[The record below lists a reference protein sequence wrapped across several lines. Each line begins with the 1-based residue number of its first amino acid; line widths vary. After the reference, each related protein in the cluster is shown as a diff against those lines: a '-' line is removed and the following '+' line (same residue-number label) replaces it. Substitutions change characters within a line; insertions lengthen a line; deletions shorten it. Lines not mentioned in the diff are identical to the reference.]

1 MSALLGAALMIAGG
15 LPALEARRRCSD
27 SGFAPCPADSAS
39 SGLLHWAPMSRA
51 PITSE
56 GPNASGRSGFGGLCD
71 EAGLADEISP
81 IMLGTMTQESWFYT
95 HLSND
100 EPRCPLIATHKWPRT
115 IMCGP
120 CGSWPKELALTNSC
134 NYLQPPGGATVVR
147 PPAGELSI
155 ALLNACQRR
164 ICRTVHPTYLVH

>member
-56 GPNASGRSGFGGLCD
+56 GRMRVDGLVL
-71 EAGLADEISP
+71 EACVTKRVSP
-81 IMLGTMTQESWFYT
+81 TRF
-95 HLSND
+95 
-100 EPRCPLIATHKWPRT
+100 
-115 IMCGP
+115 
-120 CGSWPKELALTNSC
+120 
-134 NYLQPPGGATVVR
+134 
-147 PPAGELSI
+147 
-155 ALLNACQRR
+155 
-164 ICRTVHPTYLVH
+164 HP

>member
-81 IMLGTMTQESWFYT
+81 IMLGTNTQEVLVLYS
-95 HLSND
+95 SV
-100 EPRCPLIATHKWPRT
+100 ERRT
-115 IMCGP
+115 
-120 CGSWPKELALTNSC
+120 ALPVDRHA
-134 NYLQPPGGATVVR
+134 QGRAP
-147 PPAGELSI
+147 
-155 ALLNACQRR
+155 
-164 ICRTVHPTYLVH
+164 

>member
-81 IMLGTMTQESWFYT
+81 IQCS
-95 HLSND
+95 
-100 EPRCPLIATHKWPRT
+100 A
-115 IMCGP
+115 
-120 CGSWPKELALTNSC
+120 GSLDKVS
-134 NYLQPPGGATVVR
+134 PG
-147 PPAGELSI
+147 S
-155 ALLNACQRR
+155 LL
-164 ICRTVHPTYLVH
+164 ICRTTNRAAR

>member
-56 GPNASGRSGFGGLCD
+56 GRLRVDGLVLEAWCD

-81 IMLGTMTQESWFYT
+81 IVQGTEDSQVS
-95 HLSND
+95 
-100 EPRCPLIATHKWPRT
+100 P
-115 IMCGP
+115 
-120 CGSWPKELALTNSC
+120 GSIL
-134 NYLQPPGGATVVR
+134 
-147 PPAGELSI
+147 
-155 ALLNACQRR
+155 
-164 ICRTVHPTYLVH
+164 ICRTTNRAAR